1 MNNTKSERIVVGG
14 EVSKRRAKYL
24 LSIDRTVVVKRVDGE
39 TKYFVGLDPKEPKEV
54 H

>member
-1 MNNTKSERIVVGG
+1 MKTNKNERIIVGG

-24 LSIDRTVVVKRVDGE
+24 LSIDRTVVVKRIDGE
-39 TKYFVGLDPKEPKEV
+39 TRYFVGLDPKEPKEV